1 MKIAIMGTGPMGGY
15 IGARMAEAG
24 ADVTFIARGA
34 HLAAIRRDGLKM
46 TSPEG
51 DVHVNPASA
60 SDDPKAVGPVDLIFL
75 GVKLYDV
82 ETAVRDLLP
91 MLGPDTGVVSLQ
103 NGIDTPAIISKIAGP
118 QHNVPGVAFI
128 NGEIAAPG
136 VIQHNAM
143 NGLVAGEPDG
153 RASARMQA
161 LEELGKKAVLD
172 VSISPDIELELWR
185 KFLVLTPAS
194 GMSCLTRLPMGR
206 IRETP
211 PSWRLIEEAM
221 DELIAVARAE
231 GVEMGEED
239 RQAGVRGIRDM
250 MPPTWRGSLV
260 TDLEAGRRLEVEW
273 LHGTI
278 CRLGE
283 KHGIDTPFHRVVLGA
298 LMPHANGAV

>member
-1 MKIAIMGTGPMGGY
+1 
-15 IGARMAEAG
+15 
-24 ADVTFIARGA
+24 
-34 HLAAIRRDGLKM
+34 
-46 TSPEG
+46 
-51 DVHVNPASA
+51 
-60 SDDPKAVGPVDLIFL
+60 
-75 GVKLYDV
+75 
-82 ETAVRDLLP
+82 
-91 MLGPDTGVVSLQ
+91 
-103 NGIDTPAIISKIAGP
+103 
-118 QHNVPGVAFI
+118 
-128 NGEIAAPG
+128 
-136 VIQHNAM
+136 
-143 NGLVAGEPDG
+143 
-153 RASARMQA
+153 MQA

>member
-1 MKIAIMGTGPMGGY
+1 MDEILRHSGI
-15 IGARMAEAG
+15 
-24 ADVTFIARGA
+24 D
-34 HLAAIRRDGLKM
+34 
-46 TSPEG
+46 
-51 DVHVNPASA
+51 
-60 SDDPKAVGPVDLIFL
+60 
-75 GVKLYDV
+75 KLYRHQSEALDYI
-82 ETAVRDLLP
+82 RS
-91 MLGPDTGVVSLQ
+91 GRHVVVA
-103 NGIDTPAIISKIAGP
+103 TP
-118 QHNVPGVAFI
+118 
-128 NGEIAAPG
+128 
-136 VIQHNAM
+136 
-143 NGLVAGEPDG
+143 
-153 RASARMQA
+153 
-161 LEELGKKAVLD
+161 
-172 VSISPDIELELWR
+172 
-185 KFLVLTPAS
+185 TAS
-194 GMSCLTRLPMGR
+194 GKTLIYNLPVFEKILRKNETKALYLFPLKALAQDQHRTFSQMASFFNEATPRAEIYDGDTTTYRRKR